1 MFFHI
6 LLPNHYSQVTKE
18 YEQLRVL
25 LSWKAATVKAKKNT
39 SNASLEQLVVEAE
52 KSGGSSSSGNQG
64 AALAAADKA
73 QGVSKL
79 QERLDL
85 LETQLEVLSEFI
97 DVAGGWRAAVVL
109 GHGFVNVD
117 ADVAYW
123 KPDERQ
129 AMLTE
134 IVKYLKAQA
143 ATEAHRARAAA
154 EKAERERTKLEARLT
169 QLRAELASAKKNR
182 QGPVVSG
189 GGADPA
195 EVLLLK
201 AQLKLEKILS
211 IDLHEKVKA
220 KYSSKNIP
228 FIFLQFFSCTEAAAF
243 VYNRYGACFC
253 NVRLNFLCQ
262 SYSILQLEDLLEELD
277 EVTGGPP
284 RVRRP
289 APLLDNNKDA
299 LNGGASSRPSTR
311 GDYDDNGNEFKDY
324 PQYQQPFQGR
334 KFGVGGGEDDFFM
347 GAAGAVGALVESDRM
362 RPGSSTSLMRGRS
375 SSGSGGG
382 VGGGDSSTSQRQL
395 ASGSGGRTSKSGK
408 GPPSGENA
416 TTALLRED
424 GEAVGQDGP
433 VFVDRIRVERA
444 EVRMQA

>member
-1 MFFHI
+1 MHHELKVHERILYEVANQVSFLIIRSSAEVNSWRVHHYFLQDLELTLMFFHI

-39 SNASLEQLVVEAE
+39 SNASLEQLVAEAE
-52 KSGGSSSSGNQG
+52 KSGSSSSGNQG

-85 LETQLEVLSEFI
+85 LATQLDVLSEFI

-134 IVKYLKAQA
+134 IVKYLKAQS

-154 EKAERERTKLEARLT
+154 EKAERERNKLEARLK
-169 QLRAELASAKKNR
+169 QLQAELALAKKNR
-182 QGPVVSG
+182 KGPVVSG

-201 AQLKLEKILS
+201 AQLKLEKKLS

-220 KYSSKNIP
+220 KYSSKIYS
-228 FIFLQFFSCTEAAAF
+228 LSFF
-243 VYNRYGACFC
+243 N
-253 NVRLNFLCQ
+253 
-262 SYSILQLEDLLEELD
+262 
-277 EVTGGPP
+277 
-284 RVRRP
+284 
-289 APLLDNNKDA
+289 
-299 LNGGASSRPSTR
+299 SS
-311 GDYDDNGNEFKDY
+311 
-324 PQYQQPFQGR
+324 
-334 KFGVGGGEDDFFM
+334 
-347 GAAGAVGALVESDRM
+347 LV
-362 RPGSSTSLMRGRS
+362 
-375 SSGSGGG
+375 
-382 VGGGDSSTSQRQL
+382 Q
-395 ASGSGGRTSKSGK
+395 
-408 GPPSGENA
+408 
-416 TTALLRED
+416 
-424 GEAVGQDGP
+424 
-433 VFVDRIRVERA
+433 
-444 EVRMQA
+444 